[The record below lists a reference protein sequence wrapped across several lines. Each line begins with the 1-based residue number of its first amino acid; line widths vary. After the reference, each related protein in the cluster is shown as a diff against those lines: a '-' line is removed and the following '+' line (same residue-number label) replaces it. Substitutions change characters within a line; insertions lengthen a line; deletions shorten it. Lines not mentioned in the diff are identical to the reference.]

1 MTMTRH
7 AIIHAQLI
15 TPDEVIQDGAVVWS
29 GSTIERVGTCREL
42 AAELFQ
48 CSERIDATGKIVT
61 PGFIDMHLHGATGYD
76 VGDSNPTA
84 IQTISH
90 FLIRHGVTA
99 FLGAAGYDEPAL
111 RVLDEMTRIGTDGA
125 ELLGIYLEGPFINP
139 EKRGGIPAD
148 RIRPPAQHTLDQ
160 ILSSLGRSLRVM
172 VVAPELPGA
181 LDMIPQLRAAGIV
194 PALGHSSATLDQG
207 HLAAALGATHLTHLF
222 NAMSG
227 LHHREPGLAALIFD
241 HPEAT
246 AEIVVDGVHIHP
258 SMLRLITSLPQPSS
272 HLALITDS
280 VRPTGLPDGDYTH
293 MGRPMRLSG
302 NRAALLDG
310 TLVGSTLTL
319 DRAIANTVQLCNLP
333 PQQAIHMATLLPAK
347 ILGLERERGQLTRG
361 TRADLAILNP
371 DLTVETAYLAG
382 ALKFSRSA

>member
-1 MTMTRH
+1 MARH

-15 TPDEVIQDGAVVWS
+15 TPDKAIADGAVIWS
-29 GSTIERVGTCREL
+29 GRTIERVGTCREL
-42 AAELFQ
+42 AAELSQ

-61 PGFIDMHLHGATGYD
+61 PGFIDMHLHGAIGHD
-76 VGDSNPTA
+76 VGDGDPAA
-84 IQTISH
+84 IQAISR
-90 FLIRHGVTA
+90 FLTRHGVTG
-99 FLGAAGYDEPAL
+99 FLGAAGYDETAL
-111 RVLDEMTRIGTDGA
+111 RVLDETTRTGTDGA

-148 RIRPPAQHTLDQ
+148 RIRPPDRKILDQ
-160 ILSSLGRSLRVM
+160 ILMTIGRSLRVM

-207 HLAAALGATHLTHLF
+207 HQAAALSATHLTHLF

-241 HPEAT
+241 HPEIT
-246 AEIVVDGVHIHP
+246 AEIVADGIHIHP
-258 SMLRLITSLPQPSS
+258 SMLKWITNLPQLSP

-302 NRAALLDG
+302 NHAALLDG
-310 TLVGSTLTL
+310 TLVGSILTL
-319 DRAIANTVQLCNLP
+319 DHAIANAVQRCGLP
-333 PQQAIHMATLLPAK
+333 LQQAIHMATLLPAK
-347 ILGLERERGQLTRG
+347 ILGLERERGRLIPG
-361 TRADLAILNP
+361 ARADLAILNP
-371 DLTVETAYLAG
+371 DLTVEATYLAG
-382 ALKFSRSA
+382 ILKFSRSA